1 MTDRSQWRLIA
12 LLLAAAVL
20 LAIFFTP
27 GENRSALDP
36 RASSFRATPQGTL
49 GLFLLLEEL
58 GIPVERRVSP
68 LVQGTP
74 LPGVLV
80 ILEPS
85 EALSPSEIDAL
96 MRWVDEGGRLIY
108 AAGVEDP
115 LLGALGLIVEP
126 ASGDS
131 LGTLRLASASAEGD
145 HPLLAEVETI
155 YGFEFAFADSS
166 RGLQRGGAVPL
177 LRMDEQRLAA
187 VLLRRGSGEI
197 LAWSDAAPLRN
208 QSLRD
213 AGGAALLFA
222 RSVAEFSTDVGGA
235 VEFDEYHHGFRGGGS
250 PASALVSFMAETPA
264 GWMTLQL
271 LVSGA
276 GLLLLLGSRFGE
288 ALPPAPGRRRSPLEH
303 LHALA
308 QAYGA
313 GGARNRARHL
323 LLVGAARRLGRPP
336 ATASDEE
343 RLLATLFD
351 AELHAGIVDRDKV
364 GTRGEDERRDLVM
377 LAGQVDRLVTE
388 RKRP

>member
-1 MTDRSQWRLIA
+1 MADRSQWWLLA
-12 LLLAAAVL
+12 LLLAAAAL
-20 LAIFFTP
+20 LTILFTP
-27 GENRSALDP
+27 GESRSALDP

-58 GIPVERRVSP
+58 GVPVERRVSP

-96 MRWVDEGGRLIY
+96 MRWVDDGGRLIY
-108 AAGVEDP
+108 AAGADDP
-115 LLGALGLIVEP
+115 LLGALSLIVEP
-126 ASGDS
+126 ASGDT
-131 LGTLRLASASAEGD
+131 LGNLRLAAASARGN
-145 HPLLAEVETI
+145 HPLLAGVETI
-155 YGFEFAFADSS
+155 HGFEFAFADSS
-166 RGLQRGGAVPL
+166 RGLQRDGAVPL
-177 LRMDEQRLAA
+177 LRIDEQRLAA

-213 AGGAALLFA
+213 GGGAALLFA
-222 RSVAEFSTDVGGA
+222 RGAAEFTTA
-235 VEFDEYHHGFRGGGS
+235 VDGTIQFDEYHHGFRGGGS
-250 PASALVSFMAETPA
+250 PASALASFLTDTPG

-271 LVSGA
+271 LLSGA
-276 GLLLLLGSRFGE
+276 ALLLLLGSRFGE
-288 ALPPAPGRRRSPLEH
+288 ALPPAPARRRSPLEH

-308 QAYGA
+308 QAYHA

-336 ATASDEE
+336 PAAGEE
-343 RLLATLFD
+343 DRLLASLFD
-351 AELHAGIVDRDKV
+351 SGVVAANGQEIS
-364 GTRGEDERRDLVM
+364 TRARDERPDLVT
-377 LAGQVDRLVTE
+377 LAGQVDRLVAE
-388 RKRP
+388 RKRS